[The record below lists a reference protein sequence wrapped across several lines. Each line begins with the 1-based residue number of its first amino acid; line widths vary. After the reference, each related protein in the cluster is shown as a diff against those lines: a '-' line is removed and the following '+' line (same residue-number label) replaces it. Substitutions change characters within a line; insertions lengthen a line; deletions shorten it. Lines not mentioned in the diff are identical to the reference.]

1 MTFVLLVAGIDLSV
15 GANMY
20 ASCIIVALYMKGWNP
35 VFGFLV
41 AGTLGL
47 AFGACNAFIIT
58 RLRVPA
64 FIATLATLFIGRAI
78 ALYFSG
84 VKMIPFGK
92 ELTRLGRSDMLGIPA
107 AIWIFLL
114 VFLLA
119 WVTLRL
125 TTFGRQVYAV
135 GADPEAAAK
144 AGIDVPR
151 ILFAV
156 YCICGVTAGIGGL
169 VSASQV
175 AAASST
181 FGFQKEFP
189 VIAAAVLGGTSLF
202 GGRGGVVGTVFGA
215 VLIQTVEN
223 GLVMTNADPYVYPL
237 IISVIIFI
245 AVLVELGP
253 HGHPRPARATQDTR
267 GGDMTGRLRGTVIG
281 CGFFAENHLN
291 AWASIPDVELVAV
304 CDIDPAKAA
313 SAAQRFGA
321 GRHYTDAATMLR
333 EQKPDFVDIATT
345 VASHRALVELAAAEK
360 IPAIVQK
367 PFGPTMADCEAMVAA
382 CAAAGV
388 PLMVHENFRFQPP
401 LRASARADRPRA

>member
-1 MTFVLLVAGIDLSV
+1 M
-15 GANMY
+15 
-20 ASCIIVALYMKGWNP
+20 ALYLKGWNP

-47 AFGACNAFIIT
+47 AFGAVNAFVIT

-64 FIATLATLFIGRAI
+64 FIATLATLFIGRAHR
-78 ALYFSG
+78 ALLLRREDDPVRQG
-84 VKMIPFGK
+84 DPA
-92 ELTRLGRSDMLGIPA
+92 RSAAPTCSGIPA

-144 AGIDVPR
+144 AGIDVPK

-237 IISVIIFI
+237 IVSAIIFI
-245 AVLVELGP
+245 AVLVEFDP
-253 HGHPRPARATQDTR
+253 HRHPRAPRACARSGWR
-267 GGDMTGRLRGTVIG
+267 
-281 CGFFAENHLN
+281 
-291 AWASIPDVELVAV
+291 
-304 CDIDPAKAA
+304 
-313 SAAQRFGA
+313 
-321 GRHYTDAATMLR
+321 RH
-333 EQKPDFVDIATT
+333 EP
-345 VASHRALVELAAAEK
+345 S
-360 IPAIVQK
+360 
-367 PFGPTMADCEAMVAA
+367 A
-382 CAAAGV
+382 CAA
-388 PLMVHENFRFQPP
+388 P
-401 LRASARADRPRA
+401 

>member
-1 MTFVLLVAGIDLSV
+1 MSAQETNRVQMLALQYAPALLFLVLIAVFGTLSERFLTPTNFLNIVTQAAHIGIIGIGMTFVLLVAGIDLSV

-20 ASCIIVALYMKGWNP
+20 VSCIVVALYLKGWHP
-35 VFGFLV
+35 VVGFATV
-41 AGTLGL
+41 AVLGL
-47 AFGACNAFIIT
+47 AFGAFNAWVIT

-78 ALYFSG
+78 ALYLSE

-92 ELTRLGRSDMLGIPA
+92 EILRLGRSTLLGVPA
-107 AIWIFLL
+107 AIWIFLAVL
-114 VFLLA
+114 IVA

-156 YCICGVTAGIGGL
+156 YCIGGVCAGIGGL

-202 GGRGGVVGTVFGA
+202 GGRGGVIGTVFGA
-215 VLIQTVEN
+215 ILIQTVEN

-237 IISVIIFI
+237 IVSTIIF
-245 AVLVELGP
+245 
-253 HGHPRPARATQDTR
+253 
-267 GGDMTGRLRGTVIG
+267 
-281 CGFFAENHLN
+281 
-291 AWASIPDVELVAV
+291 VAV
-304 CDIDPAKAA
+304 
-313 SAAQRFGA
+313 
-321 GRHYTDAATMLR
+321 
-333 EQKPDFVDIATT
+333 FVDSTRTEILE
-345 VASHRALVELAAAEK
+345 RLERRK
-360 IPAIVQK
+360 IRIEP
-367 PFGPTMADCEAMVAA
+367 G
-382 CAAAGV
+382 
-388 PLMVHENFRFQPP
+388 
-401 LRASARADRPRA
+401 

>member
-1 MTFVLLVAGIDLSV
+1 MSAAETNRVQMLALQYAPALLFLVLIAVFGTLSERFLTPTNFLNIVTQAAHIGIIGIGMTFVLLVAGIDLSV

-20 ASCIIVALYMKGWNP
+20 VSCIVVALYLKGWNP
-35 VFGFLV
+35 IVGFITV
-41 AGTLGL
+41 AVLGL
-47 AFGACNAFIIT
+47 AFGAFNAWVIT

-78 ALYFSG
+78 ALYLSE

-92 ELTRLGRSDMLGIPA
+92 EILRLGRSTLLGVPS
-107 AIWIFLL
+107 AIWIFLAVL
-114 VFLLA
+114 IIA

-144 AGIDVPR
+144 AGIDVRR

-156 YCICGVTAGIGGL
+156 YCICGVCAGIGGL

-202 GGRGGVVGTVFGA
+202 GGRGGVIGTVFGA

-237 IISVIIFI
+237 IVSTIIFI
-245 AVLVELGP
+245 AV
-253 HGHPRPARATQDTR
+253 
-267 GGDMTGRLRGTVIG
+267 
-281 CGFFAENHLN
+281 
-291 AWASIPDVELVAV
+291 
-304 CDIDPAKAA
+304 
-313 SAAQRFGA
+313 
-321 GRHYTDAATMLR
+321 
-333 EQKPDFVDIATT
+333 FVDSLRTDILE
-345 VASHRALVELAAAEK
+345 RLERRKIRVETA
-360 IPAIVQK
+360 
-367 PFGPTMADCEAMVAA
+367 
-382 CAAAGV
+382 
-388 PLMVHENFRFQPP
+388 
-401 LRASARADRPRA
+401 

>member
-20 ASCIIVALYMKGWNP
+20 ASCIVVALYLKGWNP

-47 AFGACNAFIIT
+47 
-58 RLRVPA
+58 RVRRGERVRHHPPA
-64 FIATLATLFIGRAI
+64 RAGVHRHAGHPVHRPRGRALPLRREDDPVRQGDHCGS
-78 ALYFSG
+78 AAPTL
-84 VKMIPFGK
+84 
-92 ELTRLGRSDMLGIPA
+92 LGIPT

-144 AGIDVPR
+144 AGIDVPK

-156 YCICGVTAGIGGL
+156 YCICGVTRRRSAGM

-175 AAASST
+175 AAAAST

-237 IISVIIFI
+237 IVSAIIFI
-245 AVLVELGP
+245 AVLVELDP
-253 HGHPRPARATQDTR
+253 HRHPRAPRDAQDPG
-267 GGDMTGRLRGTVIG
+267 GGDMSQRLRGTVIG

-291 AWASIPDVELVAV
+291 AWASMPDVELVAV
-304 CDIDPAKAA
+304 CDLDPAKAE
-313 SAAQRFGA
+313 SAQQRVRRRDG
-321 GRHYTDAATMLR
+321 
-333 EQKPDFVDIATT
+333 TT
-345 VASHRALVELAAAEK
+345 
-360 IPAIVQK
+360 
-367 PFGPTMADCEAMVAA
+367 PTPPPC
-382 CAAAGV
+382 CARTS
-388 PLMVHENFRFQPP
+388 PI
-401 LRASARADRPRA
+401 SSTSRPRCRRTVRWSSSPPA

>member
-1 MTFVLLVAGIDLSV
+1 
-15 GANMY
+15 
-20 ASCIIVALYMKGWNP
+20 VALYMKGWHP
-35 VFGFLV
+35 AFGFVV

-47 AFGACNAFIIT
+47 AFGAVNAFVIT

-78 ALYFSG
+78 ALHLSG
-84 VKMIPFGK
+84 VKMIAFGK
-92 ELTRLGRSDMLGIPA
+92 ELTRLGRSDLLGIPS

-114 VFLLA
+114 VFALA

-156 YCICGVTAGIGGL
+156 YCICGVCAGIGGL

-237 IISVIIFI
+237 IVSAIIFV
-245 AVLVELGP
+245 AVLVDSI
-253 HGHPRPARATQDTR
+253 R
-267 GGDMTGRLRGTVIG
+267 TGILDRLEQRKIR
-281 CGFFAENHLN
+281 
-291 AWASIPDVELVAV
+291 VEE
-304 CDIDPAKAA
+304 
-313 SAAQRFGA
+313 
-321 GRHYTDAATMLR
+321 T
-333 EQKPDFVDIATT
+333 
-345 VASHRALVELAAAEK
+345 
-360 IPAIVQK
+360 
-367 PFGPTMADCEAMVAA
+367 
-382 CAAAGV
+382 
-388 PLMVHENFRFQPP
+388 
-401 LRASARADRPRA
+401 

>member
-1 MTFVLLVAGIDLSV
+1 MSAAETNRVQMLALQYAPALLFLVLIAIFGTLSERFLTPSNFLNIVTQAAHIGIIGIGMTFVLLVAGIDLSV

-20 ASCIIVALYMKGWNP
+20 VSCIVVALYMKGWNP
-35 VFGFLV
+35 IFGFATV
-41 AGTLGL
+41 AVLGL
-47 AFGACNAFIIT
+47 AFGAFNAWVIT

-78 ALYFSG
+78 ALYLSE

-92 ELTRLGRSDMLGIPA
+92 EILRLGRSTLFGVPS
-107 AIWIFLL
+107 AIWIFLAVL
-114 VFLLA
+114 VIA

-151 ILFAV
+151 VLFAV
-156 YCICGVTAGIGGL
+156 YCICGVCAGIGGL

-202 GGRGGVVGTVFGA
+202 GGRGGVIGTVFGA
-215 VLIQTVEN
+215 ILIQTVEN

-237 IISVIIFI
+237 IVSTIIFI
-245 AVLVELGP
+245 AV
-253 HGHPRPARATQDTR
+253 
-267 GGDMTGRLRGTVIG
+267 
-281 CGFFAENHLN
+281 
-291 AWASIPDVELVAV
+291 
-304 CDIDPAKAA
+304 
-313 SAAQRFGA
+313 
-321 GRHYTDAATMLR
+321 
-333 EQKPDFVDIATT
+333 FVDSLRTDILE
-345 VASHRALVELAAAEK
+345 RLERRKIRVETA
-360 IPAIVQK
+360 
-367 PFGPTMADCEAMVAA
+367 
-382 CAAAGV
+382 
-388 PLMVHENFRFQPP
+388 
-401 LRASARADRPRA
+401 